1 MQWLDWHQRCEVHGC
16 TQSRAGMELQ
26 IPIELPLV
34 RSVTC
39 QYRNN
44 GEVAERPKALD
55 WNFSN
60 IFTGVRGFESH
71 PLRHSTIR
79 IKRLWVAS

>member
-1 MQWLDWHQRCEVHGC
+1 MNAPQSNRRWFAVRCEF
-16 TQSRAGMELQ
+16 T
-26 IPIELPLV
+26 I
-34 RSVTC
+34 
-39 QYRNN
+39 N

-79 IKRLWVAS
+79 IKRLLVNSQFIPSSVPSKR

>member
-1 MQWLDWHQRCEVHGC
+1 
-16 TQSRAGMELQ
+16 MELQ

-34 RSVTC
+34 RSVMC

-71 PLRHSTIR
+71 PLRH
-79 IKRLWVAS
+79 